1 MAAEGWLAGRQAV
14 GHTGVG
20 TVQEEQ
26 AEWQSVATTAP
37 AALLRAKT
45 AQLAVSAVE
54 VAVRVRWLTWAVAK
68 EITSRRLH
76 TSTSAA
82 AAIFLGPVE
91 TSLA

>member
-1 MAAEGWLAGRQAV
+1 MGGS
-14 GHTGVG
+14 
-20 TVQEEQ
+20 VQEE
-26 AEWQSVATTAP
+26 AEWQPVATMAL

-54 VAVRVRWLTWAVAK
+54 GAVRARWLTWAVAR

-76 TSTSAA
+76 TSTSGA
-82 AAIFLGPVE
+82 AAIFLGPAE